1 MYNVF
6 WYLYFLLTT
15 KVRYLRHRFFS
26 CISSLLSFFRLVLSR
41 MDHMNASIILKFS
54 QLVLQSK
61 IVPWRGSFL
70 GYLLTIMF
78 SVFASH
84 VLRQMSLFDLRGRKK
99 VNIKRRYKTACLS
112 RHLKVWPAEHCLAL
126 RIVAIYSLEIDHIK
140 YHGENFRSYPCP
152 NLVILFITTS
162 IRA

>member
-112 RHLKVWPAEHCLAL
+112 RHLKVWLCGQSQCIPWESTILDITE
-126 RIVAIYSLEIDHIK
+126 RISGPTPVPIQS
-140 YHGENFRSYPCP
+140 FFS
-152 NLVILFITTS
+152 
-162 IRA
+162 

>member
-1 MYNVF
+1 
-6 WYLYFLLTT
+6 L
-15 KVRYLRHRFFS
+15 
-26 CISSLLSFFRLVLSR
+26 ISE
-41 MDHMNASIILKFS
+41 A
-54 QLVLQSK
+54 
-61 IVPWRGSFL
+61 G
-70 GYLLTIMF
+70 
-78 SVFASH
+78 
-84 VLRQMSLFDLRGRKK
+84 KK

-162 IRA
+162 IRAWCLLFWTHERYFFRLFFFLTTKVSLPFITAQPWLYTKTILIENNTLCTKYTIIYSYQLTLN